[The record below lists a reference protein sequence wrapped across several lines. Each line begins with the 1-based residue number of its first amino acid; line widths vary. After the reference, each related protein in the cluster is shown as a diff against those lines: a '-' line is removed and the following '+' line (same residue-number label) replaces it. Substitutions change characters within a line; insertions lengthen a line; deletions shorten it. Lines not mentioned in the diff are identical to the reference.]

1 MKKIIYISDFKV
13 GPEATKKQNK
23 LFEADLEFAISEGY
37 KYIKSADERVFKIVS
52 RDNLVEVDETEESLK
67 EQSFNKP
74 EEVEFD
80 PNEEESRFFKSN
92 HSLIEDI
99 KSFMEDVKIAFER
112 GFRVIEDVDGFGFK
126 IINPNFIKA
135 VYGPDETTAAAED
148 IGSNLGSSLGAGAKS
163 CINCESMTLID
174 GHINKILKQEHLSEH
189 DVNVMLKL
197 TALSEHLGG
206 H

>member
-1 MKKIIYISDFKV
+1 MKKLIYISDFKA

-37 KYIKSADERVFKIVS
+37 NYIQPVDGPVLKIVS
-52 RDNLVEVDETEESLK
+52 RDNLVEVDETEETLK
-67 EQSFNKP
+67 EKSFNKP

-80 PNEEESRFFKSN
+80 PTTEDSPIFKSN
-92 HSLIEDI
+92 HSLD
-99 KSFMEDVKIAFER
+99 KDSKDFMVDVKICFDN
-112 GFRVIEDVDGFGFK
+112 GVKVIEDVDGFGFG
-126 IINPNFIKA
+126 IISPNILKGL
-135 VYGPDETTAAAED
+135 YEPK
-148 IGSNLGSSLGAGAKS
+148 LGSSLGAGAKS

-197 TALSEHLGG
+197 TALSEALGG

>member
-23 LFEADLEFAISEGY
+23 LFEADLEFAVSEGY
-37 KYIKSADERVFKIVS
+37 KYIKSADERVFKIIS

-74 EEVEFD
+74 KEVEFD
-80 PNEEESRFFKSN
+80 PNEKDSPIFKSN
-92 HSLIEDI
+92 HSLFGNI
-99 KSFMEDVKIAFER
+99 KSFFEDVKTAFEK
-112 GFRVIEDVDGFGFK
+112 GFKVIEDVDGFGYSTD
-126 IINPNFIKA
+126 NPECVTAI
-135 VYGPDETTAAAED
+135 YGPDETTAAAED
-148 IGSNLGSSLGAGAKS
+148 IGSSLGAGAKS

-174 GHINKILKQEHLSEH
+174 GHINKILKQEYLSEH

-197 TALSEHLGG
+197 ATLSEHLGG